1 MKNNIVY
8 TAIFVCALVFNTRYV
23 AAQQKTNSVT
33 EAKITALIKKMTLE
47 EKIGM
52 IHGNSSFTSAGVKRL
67 GIPELTMSDGPHGV
81 RPEHGRG
88 WKLLNLGND
97 SSTYLP
103 TGITLASTWNPKL
116 GYAFGAVLGSEAKF
130 RGKDIILGPGI
141 NIMRTPLNGRNFEY
155 MSEDPYLISKMVVG
169 YVKGVQ
175 DQGISACVKHFLAN
189 NQETHRSGINV
200 LMSERALREIYMPG
214 FKAAITEGG
223 ANSVMGA
230 YNKFRGQ
237 YCTYNDYLVNQV
249 LKGEWGFKGILMS
262 DWAAIHTTKDALLGG
277 ADLEMGTDLDMK
289 GAKDYNK
296 FFFGDAALAAVK
308 NGEIKETVI
317 DGKVRRILRV
327 MFKTHM
333 FDKRRPGEYATKAH
347 ADIAKKVAEEG
358 IILLKNND
366 NILPL
371 KNAHSVA
378 MIGANA
384 DRENAFGGGSSQIR
398 PKYEVTALAGLRK
411 LSAGNLAISYSQG
424 YAITRGAKADV
435 KMIQD
440 AADAAAKADMAIVVG
455 GWTHGY
461 DYTVWD
467 DNAYD
472 AEGTDKPD
480 MHMPF
485 GQDELIKAVLKAN
498 KNTIVVLYGGGPIDI
513 SQWVNDAKAIIQV
526 GYPGQEGGT
535 ALAEILMGKVN
546 PSGKLTVSWP
556 VRLEDSPA
564 HKLGEYPGN
573 GVDVKY
579 NEDIYVGYRYFDTYS
594 VKPQFAFGHGLSYS
608 KFQYS
613 SIHTTVSH
621 QTATVTFTLKNTG
634 LIAGAEVAQLYV
646 HDSHSSVKRPE
657 KELKAFQKVVLKAG
671 ESKTITLKLNADAF
685 KYYSEDKKRWVL
697 EPGKFEVLV
706 GTASDDIKLKR
717 NITL

>member
-1 MKNNIVY
+1 MRKNIL
-8 TAIFVCALVFNTRYV
+8 CLVFSVCLLFVNNKLS
-23 AAQQKTNSVT
+23 AQQKTDAVT
-33 EAKITALIKKMTLE
+33 EAKITALLKKMTLE

-88 WKLLNLGND
+88 WDLLNKGND

-103 TGITLASTWNPKL
+103 TGITLASTWNPTL
-116 GYAFGAVLGSEAKF
+116 GYAFGSVLGSEAKY

-155 MSEDPYLISKMVVG
+155 MSEDPYLVSRMVVG

-175 DQGISACVKHFLAN
+175 SQGISACVKHFLAN
-189 NQETHRSGINV
+189 NQEIHRSGINV
-200 LMSERALREIYMPG
+200 LMSERALHEIYMPG

-223 ANSVMGA
+223 ANAVMGA

-237 YCTYNDYLVNQV
+237 YCTYNDYLVNKV
-249 LKGEWGFKGILMS
+249 LKGEWGFKGVLMS

-289 GAKDYNK
+289 GTKDYNK
-296 FFFGDAALAAVK
+296 FFFGDAALAATK
-308 NGEIKETVI
+308 NGEIKESVI
-317 DGKVRRILRV
+317 DDKVRRILRV
-327 MFKTHM
+327 MYKTHM
-333 FDKRRPGEYATKAH
+333 FDKRTPGEYATKAH
-347 ADIAKKVAEEG
+347 AEVAKKVAEEG
-358 IILLKNND
+358 IILLKNGD
-366 NILPL
+366 NTLPL
-371 KNAHSVA
+371 KGVKSVA

-424 YAITRGAKADV
+424 YAITRGAKADD
-435 KMIQD
+435 KMIQE
-440 AADAAAKADMAIVVG
+440 AADAASKADMAIVVG

-461 DYTVWD
+461 DYNKWS

-472 AEGTDKPD
+472 AEDADKPD

-485 GQDELIKAVLKAN
+485 GQNELIKAVLKAN
-498 KNTIVVLYGGGPIDI
+498 KNTIVVLYGGGPIDV

-535 ALAEILMGKVN
+535 ALAEILMGKIN

-556 VRLEDSPA
+556 VKLEDSPA

-573 GVDVKY
+573 GIDEHY
-579 NEDIYVGYRYFDTYS
+579 NEGIYVGYRYFDTYN
-594 VKPQFAFGHGLSYS
+594 VKPQFAFGHGLSYTNF
-608 KFQYS
+608 KYS
-613 SIHTTVSH
+613 NVSVAANH
-621 QTATVTFTLKNTG
+621 QAATVTFTLKNTG
-634 LIAGAEVAQLYV
+634 TVAGAEVAQVYV
-646 HDSHSSVKRPE
+646 HDNHSSVKRPE
-657 KELKAFQKVVLKAG
+657 KELKAFQKVFLKPG
-671 ESKTITLKLNADAF
+671 EAKTVTLKLNPDAF
-685 KYYSEDKKRWVL
+685 KYYSEDKMRWVL
-697 EPGKFEVLV
+697 EPGKFEILV
-706 GTASDDIKLKR
+706 GSASDDIKLKKQ
-717 NITL
+717 ITL